1 MAVTRGSD
9 LESDDRGASAR
20 RAGTMKRLDALAYAL
35 DNSIRIPG
43 TGARVGLDAII
54 GLIPGIGDAAGT
66 AMSAYIVIQAARI
79 GAPVT
84 VIIRM
89 LLNVGL
95 ETVVGA
101 VPVVGDLFDAG
112 WKANA
117 RNMALLRGAVDA
129 PDAVHR
135 SSRAVVIGVTL
146 VLLLILAAV
155 FALAFFTLRGL
166 WNLVGQ
172 GW

>member
-1 MAVTRGSD
+1 
-9 LESDDRGASAR
+9 
-20 RAGTMKRLDALAYAL
+20 MKRLDSLAYAL

-43 TGARVGLDAII
+43 TGARVGLDAVI

-79 GAPVT
+79 GAPVA
-84 VIIRM
+84 VILRM

-101 VPVVGDLFDAG
+101 VPLVGDLFDAG

-117 RNMALLRGAVDA
+117 RNMALLRRAVDA
-129 PDAVHR
+129 PGATHR

-146 VLLLILAAV
+146 VLLLLLAAV
-155 FALAFFTLRGL
+155 ATLAFFTLRGL
-166 WNLVGQ
+166 WNLFGL